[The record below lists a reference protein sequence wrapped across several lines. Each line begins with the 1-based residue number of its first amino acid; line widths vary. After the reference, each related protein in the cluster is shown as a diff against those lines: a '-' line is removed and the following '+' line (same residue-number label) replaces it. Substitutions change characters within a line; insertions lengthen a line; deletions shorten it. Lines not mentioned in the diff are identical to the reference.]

1 VLRGRHHAMHRAA
14 ACVAAAAAARRAVRR
29 QPTGPRYDANA
40 RPRRARARALQLAPY
55 PRAAAAY
62 YSCTLH
68 AHNSACTARMQ
79 PNDTIAALIC
89 GGCNAQSDRD
99 RATPK
104 SVVGTGQCYPPPRVM
119 EW

>member
-1 VLRGRHHAMHRAA
+1 VHKCCAAAIMHRAA

-62 YSCTLH
+62 DTTAVRCMRTTAH
-68 AHNSACTARMQ
+68 AQRACSRTTRSQ
-79 PNDTIAALIC
+79 PSFVA
-89 GGCNAQSDRD
+89 G
-99 RATPK
+99 ATPK
-104 SVVGTGQCYPPPRVM
+104 AIEIGQPQSPWWVPANVTHHP
-119 EW
+119 E

>member
-55 PRAAAAY
+55 PRAAADY

-79 PNDTIAALIC
+79 PRTTRSQPSFVA
-89 GGCNAQSDRD
+89 G
-99 RATPK
+99 ATPK
-104 SVVGTGQCYPPPRVM
+104 AIEIGQPQSPWWVPANVTHHP
-119 EW
+119 E